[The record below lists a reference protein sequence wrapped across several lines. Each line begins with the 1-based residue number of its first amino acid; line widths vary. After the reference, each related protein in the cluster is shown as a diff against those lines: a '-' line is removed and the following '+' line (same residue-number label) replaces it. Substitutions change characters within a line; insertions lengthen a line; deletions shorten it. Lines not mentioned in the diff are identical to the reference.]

1 MNNLQDSVN
10 RLLEQQ
16 NTAFVGSIDHEG
28 FPQVKAML
36 APREREGFHTFYFTT
51 NTSSMRVAQFRN
63 EQRASVYFCDQKRFE
78 GVMFKGTMEVL
89 EDPASKELIWQDGDT
104 LYYPLGVTDPDYCV
118 LKFTCLSG
126 RYYNNFSSKTFEV

>member
-1 MNNLQDSVN
+1 MNNLQNSVN

-16 NTAFVGSIDHEG
+16 KTAFIGSIDQEG

-36 APREREGFHTFYFTT
+36 APRVREGFHTFYFTT

-63 EQRASVYFCDQKRFE
+63 DQRASVYFCDQLRFE

-89 EDPASKELIWQDGDT
+89 EDPAAKQLIW
-104 LYYPLGVTDPDYCV
+104 
-118 LKFTCLSG
+118 
-126 RYYNNFSSKTFEV
+126 

>member
-1 MNNLQDSVN
+1 MNNLQNSVN

-16 NTAFVGSIDHEG
+16 NTAFVGSIDQEG

-36 APREREGFHTFYFTT
+36 APRVREGFHIFYFTT
-51 NTSSMRVAQFRN
+51 NTSSMRVAQFRH
-63 EQRASVYFCDQKRFE
+63 EQRASVYFCDQLRFE

-89 EDPASKELIWQDGDT
+89 EDPAAKQLIWQDGDT

-118 LKFTCLSG
+118 LKFTSLSG
-126 RYYNNFSSKTFEV
+126 RYYNNFSSKSFEV